1 MTTVTIDNNE
11 YEVESL
17 TDEARDQLAS
27 INFVDQEILKLQG
40 LLAAMQTAR
49 NAYAN
54 ALSELLPKA

>member
-1 MTTVTIDNNE
+1 MTTVTIDNTE
-11 YEVESL
+11 YELESL
-17 TDEARDQLAS
+17 TDEARDQLTS
-27 INFVDQEILKLQG
+27 INFVDQEIARLQG